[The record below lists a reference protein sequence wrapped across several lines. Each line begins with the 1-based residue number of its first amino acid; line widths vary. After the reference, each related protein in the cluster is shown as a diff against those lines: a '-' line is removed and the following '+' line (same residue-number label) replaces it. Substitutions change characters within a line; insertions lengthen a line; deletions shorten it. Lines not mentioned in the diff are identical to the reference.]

1 MHSDLPLLFVRYT
14 AGSAGRFLVML
25 LQTSHRLSCWRQ
37 QVDRARS
44 TAEFE
49 QVYMSWIRDS
59 YRSDLSRHLYHEPKP
74 DCPLHEFF
82 SASHPRGNEIDASG
96 FVRHLRELGF
106 EYTLKAIQNQQPTTV
121 LVHKSQLPKFGTGS
135 TVVNV
140 VVDPASRRW
149 LHRVKFVKGFRFKQD
164 SWITQYEDPDV
175 KLARFGKVAFANDY
189 RLPGSQ
195 FSVIRNYVINDP
207 NLLMFTNANTITADP
222 SNQFY
227 QQQFIELSDLLDY
240 NRLVPRLAEL
250 FDALNLGTPNFDL
263 IKDIWDH
270 YYQTNIAPF
279 KWAQIPVPA
288 RT

>member
-49 QVYMSWIRDS
+49 QVYMAWIRDS

-82 SASHPRGNEIDASG
+82 SASHPRGNDIDTLG
-96 FVRHLRELGF
+96 FVAHLCELGF
-106 EYTLKAIQNQQPTTV
+106 DYALEAIQNQRLTTV
-121 LVHKSQLPKFGTGS
+121 LVHKSQLPRFGTGS
-135 TVVNV
+135 TVVNI

-149 LHRVKFVKGFRFKQD
+149 LHRVKFVKGFKFKQGA
-164 SWITQYEDPDV
+164 WITQHEDPDV
-175 KLARFGKVAFANDY
+175 KLARFGKVTFANDY

-207 NLLMFTNANTITADP
+207 NLSMFTDINTITADS

-240 NRLVPRLAEL
+240 NRLVPQLERLFAE
-250 FDALNLGTPNFDL
+250 LNLGTPNFDL
-263 IKDIWDH
+263 IKSIWDH

-279 KWAQIPVPA
+279 NQAQILGLA
-288 RT
+288 KT

>member
-1 MHSDLPLLFVRYT
+1 
-14 AGSAGRFLVML
+14 
-25 LQTSHRLSCWRQ
+25 
-37 QVDRARS
+37 
-44 TAEFE
+44 
-49 QVYMSWIRDS
+49 MSWIRDS

-82 SASHPRGNEIDASG
+82 SASHPRGNDIDALG
-96 FVRHLRELGF
+96 FVAHLRELGF
-106 EYTLKAIQNQQPTTV
+106 DYALEAIQNQRLTTV

-140 VVDPASRRW
+140 VVDAASRRW

-189 RLPGSQ
+189 RLLGSQ
-195 FSVIRNYVINDP
+195 FSVIKNYVINDP

-240 NRLVPRLAEL
+240 NRLVPRLTEL

-279 KWAQIPVPA
+279 NQAQTPFYA
-288 RT
+288 MT

>member
-1 MHSDLPLLFVRYT
+1 MHGDLPLLFVRYT

-25 LQTSHRLSCWRQ
+25 LHTSDRLSCWNQ
-37 QVDRARS
+37 QVDSARLTPNFDQS
-44 TAEFE
+44 
-49 QVYMSWIRDS
+49 YMAWIRDS

-82 SASHPRGNEIDASG
+82 SASHQRGNNIDATG
-96 FVRHLRELGF
+96 FVTHLQELGF
-106 EYTLKAIQNQQPTTV
+106 DYALEATENQRPTTV
-121 LVHKSQLPKFGTGS
+121 LVHKSQLPTFGVGNP
-135 TVVNV
+135 VINI

-149 LHRVKFVKGFRFKQD
+149 LHRVKFVKGFKF
-164 SWITQYEDPDV
+164 PDV
-175 KLARFGKVAFANDY
+175 KLARFGKVTFANDY

-195 FSVIRNYVINDP
+195 FSVVRNYVINDP
-207 NLLMFTNANTITADP
+207 NLLMFTDANTITADP

-240 NRLVPRLAEL
+240 NRLVPQLERLFAE
-250 FDALNLGTPNFDL
+250 LNLGELKTQL
-263 IKDIWDH
+263 IKAIWDH

-279 KWAQIPVPA
+279 NRAQIPDPA

>member
-25 LQTSHRLSCWRQ
+25 LQTSDRLSCWNQ
-37 QVDRARS
+37 QVDSARS
-44 TAEFE
+44 TPDFNSI
-49 QVYMSWIRDS
+49 YMAWIRDS

-82 SASHPRGNEIDASG
+82 SASHQRGNDIDLVG
-96 FVRHLRELGF
+96 FVQHLKELGF
-106 EYTLKAIQNQQPTTV
+106 DYTLEAIQHQRPTTV
-121 LVHKSQLPKFGTGS
+121 LVHKSQLPRFGVGNS
-135 TVVNV
+135 VINV

-149 LHRVKFVKGFRFKQD
+149 LHRVKFVKGFKFKQG
-164 SWITQYEDPDV
+164 SWITQHEDPDV
-175 KLARFGKVAFANDY
+175 KLARFGKITFANDY

-207 NLLMFTNANTITADP
+207 NLSMFTDANAITADP

-240 NRLVPRLAEL
+240 RRLVPALERL
-250 FDALNLGTPNFDL
+250 FDVLDLGAPKIAL

-279 KWAQIPVPA
+279 NQARILDPA
-288 RT
+288 KT